1 MKFKSRTLYGYTLP
15 CLSDC
20 SLSFVQRNCKSYT
33 DLRWLMNDQSPDS
46 TECHYSKWCVFRN
59 VTLGNGYSYFI
70 EWEVLVFCGK
80 CHHIL
85 QWSYF
90 PTWQKIKHL
99 CVRLTNSLKSVLRF
113 LPSSRRRPAI
123 LFLILS
129 DVQII
134 RPLIMARM
142 YSVIT
147 RRWTSP
153 TRTCNDNVNE
163 TEFN

>member
-1 MKFKSRTLYGYTLP
+1 MAMHCHASVIAVSHLLRGTANLTLTSDDSWMISDLTQLNAIIVNDACLEMCDSRK
-15 CLSDC
+15 CL
-20 SLSFVQRNCKSYT
+20 
-33 DLRWLMNDQSPDS
+33 
-46 TECHYSKWCVFRN
+46 
-59 VTLGNGYSYFI
+59 FI
-70 EWEVLVFCGK
+70 FYWMGGSRVLWEVPSRPAMVTFFHMTK
-80 CHHIL
+80 KN
-85 QWSYF
+85 
-90 PTWQKIKHL
+90 P

-163 TEFN
+163 IEWNELFKWTN